1 MSAVLEAKGRTGTQ
15 GSALKGLRDSGEIP
29 AIIYGP
35 NVANQS
41 VSVNIGDLL
50 KTIRDNGRNGIISL
64 QLDGK
69 SRNVILTDYQT
80 DPLKKEMIH
89 ADFLAVDMSTELQ
102 VNVRIQLDGE
112 AAGVKDGG
120 VLQQPLHELTITATP
135 DNIPQAIHVDI
146 SNLQVG
152 ENLTVADLSAA
163 NNLTINHDEEEVV
176 VTILPPKQEEEI
188 STGEQQ
194 EGGLPDNLEGRETEA
209 NGE

>member
-1 MSAVLEAKGRTGTQ
+1 MSAVLQAKGRTGTQ
-15 GSALKGLRDSGEIP
+15 GSALKSLRDRGDIP

-35 NVANQS
+35 NLANQS
-41 VSVNIGDLL
+41 VSINIGDLL

-80 DPLKKEMIH
+80 DPLKKEIIH

-112 AAGVKDGG
+112 CAGVKDGG
-120 VLQQPLHELTITATP
+120 VLQQTLHELTITATP
-135 DNIPQAIHVDI
+135 NHIPQAIHVDI

-152 ENLTVADLSAA
+152 ENLTIADLPISDEI
-163 NNLTINHDEEEVV
+163 NINHDEEEVI
-176 VTILPPKQEEEI
+176 VTILPPKQESEI

-209 NGE
+209 PE